1 MTNNT
6 QKLNSVDKKV
16 AADFNTIKELQ
27 RVGLQNGKNYF
38 DLSDADG
45 IVESLRTGHSRVRQA
60 ALDGTTG
67 VLGSGLKETIF
78 MPGLLVEGQY
88 GNMFISAGVKTE
100 KVQGNAVSYKSF
112 NYGNGSGYVKRTHA
126 AFANQSLATR
136 TINDVTGTIY
146 TDVALME
153 DYIAEMA
160 ISEVLEQGQLS
171 DPYAIIRAFE
181 YALEAKQTILHDEVV
196 LSKLIADGTGYAP
209 GADIGETLY
218 KLHAQ
223 LRLKNQSN
231 VAFFMN
237 LTTYNRFILK
247 VGTDGHYKFA
257 NTVTTIGPDVVLM
270 KDVDG
275 TNRQFGHVANFQGRP
290 IYVVNDSD
298 AGYAGGFTNTFAV
311 TSNQVTSTTS
321 GAQSLIVACNPMNVK
336 LGVGMNSSKRF
347 NKENDLNSFRAGTD
361 MVIRDVYLGVA
372 LASEN
377 TAVYSI
383 AN

>member
-1 MTNNT
+1 
-6 QKLNSVDKKV
+6 
-16 AADFNTIKELQ
+16 
-27 RVGLQNGKNYF
+27 
-38 DLSDADG
+38 
-45 IVESLRTGHSRVRQA
+45 
-60 ALDGTTG
+60 
-67 VLGSGLKETIF
+67 
-78 MPGLLVEGQY
+78 
-88 GNMFISAGVKTE
+88 
-100 KVQGNAVSYKSF
+100 
-112 NYGNGSGYVKRTHA
+112 
-126 AFANQSLATR
+126 
-136 TINDVTGTIY
+136 
-146 TDVALME
+146 
-153 DYIAEMA
+153 
-160 ISEVLEQGQLS
+160 
-171 DPYAIIRAFE
+171 
-181 YALEAKQTILHDEVV
+181 
-196 LSKLIADGTGYAP
+196 
-209 GADIGETLY
+209 
-218 KLHAQ
+218 
-223 LRLKNQSN
+223 
-231 VAFFMN
+231 
-237 LTTYNRFILK
+237 
-247 VGTDGHYKFA
+247 
-257 NTVTTIGPDVVLM
+257 M